1 MFSMHFAVLA
11 VWTDSVNGFSV
22 ISRSEQLMAM
32 QNLRVIYY
40 GDATAQ
46 KGFILQKNILFV
58 ALWFEVNT
66 PFSFCLSFS
75 SDIA

>member
-58 ALWFEVNT
+58 ALWLEVHT